1 MSNYTPPWDPWVL
14 SHPQPCPA
22 LLLPN
27 LFRKSLHE
35 GSPILGVLAPW
46 EIPSHS
52 LLVLLLDSPTL
63 TALRP
68 LLPPFSPLGHLS
80 LTSHRFLFQHWG
92 HWMDWSLAFLLVI
105 SLLVTY
111 ASLLLVGLGTAGL
124 PLPPQPSLPST
135 QLYPLATEGRG
146 GGVSAWE
153 AHPSDPSWHLLT
165 PHCFC
170 HQLLALL
177 LWLRGQPLHLHSIH
191 KVEWGCKG
199 AGEGPLG
206 PVPVLL
212 LAENLSILSQDL
224 SSAPEQ
230 GKRMSLGMGVVLFS

>member
-1 MSNYTPPWDPWVL
+1 
-14 SHPQPCPA
+14 
-22 LLLPN
+22 
-27 LFRKSLHE
+27 
-35 GSPILGVLAPW
+35 
-46 EIPSHS
+46 
-52 LLVLLLDSPTL
+52 
-63 TALRP
+63 
-68 LLPPFSPLGHLS
+68 
-80 LTSHRFLFQHWG
+80 
-92 HWMDWSLAFLLVI
+92 MDWSLAFLLVI

-153 AHPSDPSWHLLT
+153 AHSSDPSWHLLT

-177 LWLRGQPLHLHSIH
+177 LWLSGQPLHLHSIH

-206 PVPVLL
+206 PVPVPL